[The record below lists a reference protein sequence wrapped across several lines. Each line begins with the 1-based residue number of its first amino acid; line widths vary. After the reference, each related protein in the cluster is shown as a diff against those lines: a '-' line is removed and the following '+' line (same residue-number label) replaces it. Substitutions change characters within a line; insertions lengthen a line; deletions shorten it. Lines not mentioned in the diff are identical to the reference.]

1 VSTDRIGRIEA
12 RLAVLDTERAALHAE
27 LRHLRGTRAPSI
39 GVTSATLS
47 DGDRDGNLEECSGR
61 EPGAAQAA
69 IEVLPPT
76 SLSPTDKITLFRTR
90 FAGRDDL
97 FAQRWESRDG
107 TRAGYAPACAN
118 EWRAGICEKPRVKC
132 HECRHRNFVPVSDAV
147 VREHLTGAR
156 TVGRYALDTAS
167 RCRFVVADFD
177 HDGWRDDAMALLRTC
192 RRLDVPALAEIS
204 RSGDGAH
211 VWFFFDAPVPA
222 ARARRLTTALI
233 ERTCREERL
242 LSLASHDRLIPGQD
256 ALSGAGFGSLV
267 ALPLQR
273 EPRTRG
279 ASVFVDDALEPF
291 ADPWAALADT
301 PAIHADALV
310 GLTERVEDGHPGLAS
325 LLRDPAAEDS
335 PWDSPWGSPGR
346 GGTARRS
353 TASIPVEDMPPS
365 IRITLADAVYV
376 ERAAL
381 PQPAVYAVARLAA
394 FANPHWFE
402 LTRAN
407 RSTWNTPRFVEKAEA
422 LPKHVRIPRG
432 CFDAVTPL
440 LEGAGT
446 SVELTDERES
456 GRPLDIRF
464 KGTLRPDQRA
474 AACDLLAH
482 DTGVLHA
489 PPGFGKTVT
498 AAWLIAERARSTLVI
513 VHTMALLAQWRSS
526 LANFLGR
533 PSKTI
538 GRIGGPGKHLRTGE
552 IDVASVQTLAR
563 LDDEA
568 LDALLRDYGQVIVDE
583 CHHAG
588 SASCTRVL
596 DMTRARY
603 VLGLSATPER
613 RDGLEP
619 LVYLLCGPIR
629 HRAKVPAEAP
639 VDRSVEMLD
648 WTRIPDVAENAPV
661 QTLLSAV
668 AEDTERTAFVA
679 ETVAQALRT
688 GRKVLV
694 LTERRAHVDALV
706 AALAIAADETAPLP
720 IVLHG
725 QLSRK
730 ARREAFAALD
740 TLGPDEP
747 RCVVATGRL
756 VGEGFDHPA
765 LDALVFAMPFAWRG
779 TLAQYV
785 GRLSRPAPG
794 KENARVID
802 VRDTGHP
809 ILVSMARKRVR
820 GYRALGWREDDGG
833 SLF

>member
-1 VSTDRIGRIEA
+1 MNTDRIARIEA
-12 RLAVLDTERAALHAE
+12 RLAAIDTERAALRIE
-27 LRHLRGTRAPSI
+27 LQDLREGEPDTTLAIPLNCNSDIAPKKYP
-39 GVTSATLS
+39 
-47 DGDRDGNLEECSGR
+47 D
-61 EPGAAQAA
+61 PK
-69 IEVLPPT
+69 PPT
-76 SLSPTDKITLFRTR
+76 ATAPKQPPLPVALTPADKITLFRTR

-107 TRAGYAPACAN
+107 SRAGYAPACAN

-132 HECRHRNFVPVSDAV
+132 HECRHRNFVPVSDEV

-156 TVGRYALDTAS
+156 TVGRYALDAAS
-167 RCRFVVADFD
+167 CCRFVVADFD
-177 HDGWRDDAMALLRTC
+177 HDGWRDDAGALLRVC

-222 ARARRLTTALI
+222 AHARRLATALI

-242 LSLASHDRLIPGQD
+242 LSLVSHDRLIPGQD

-267 ALPLQR
+267 ALPLQQ

-279 ASVFVDDALEPF
+279 ASIFVDDAFEPV
-291 ADPWAALADT
+291 ADQWSALAST
-301 PAIHADALV
+301 PAIDAGALV
-310 GLTERVEDGHPGLAS
+310 ALTARVEEGHPGLAAI
-325 LLRDPAAEDS
+325 LRDPATEDS
-335 PWDSPWGSPGR
+335 PWNARAGR
-346 GGTARRS
+346 P
-353 TASIPVEDMPPS
+353 PVVQVPADEMPS
-365 IRITLADAVYV
+365 SVRVTLADGVYV
-376 ERAAL
+376 ERVAL
-381 PQPAVYAVARLAA
+381 PQPAVYAIARLAA
-394 FANPHWFE
+394 FVNPHWFE

-422 LPKHVRIPRG
+422 LPKHVRVPRG
-432 CFDAVTPL
+432 CIDAVTSV
-440 LEGAGT
+440 LEAAGT
-446 SVELTDERES
+446 SVDLADERERGCS
-456 GRPLDIRF
+456 LDFHFQGR
-464 KGTLRPDQRA
+464 LRPDKSA
-474 AACDLLAH
+474 AARDLLAH

-498 AAWLIAERARSTLVI
+498 AAWLIAERATSTLVI
-513 VHTMALLAQWRSS
+513 VHTVALLSQWRRS
-526 LANFLGR
+526 LSNFLAR
-533 PSKTI
+533 SMKTV
-538 GRIGGPGKHLRTGE
+538 GRIGGPGKHSATGE
-552 IDVASVQTLAR
+552 IDIASIQALAR

-568 LDALLRDYGQVIVDE
+568 LDTLLRGYGQVIVDE

-596 DMTRARY
+596 GLTRARY
-603 VLGLSATPER
+603 ILGLSATPER

-619 LVYLLCGPIR
+619 LVYLLCGPVR
-629 HRAKVPAEAP
+629 HRAKVPVEAP

-648 WTRIPDVAENAPV
+648 WARIPDVAENAPV

-668 AEDTERTAFVA
+668 AKDTERTAFIA
-679 ETVAQALRT
+679 GTVAQAMRA

-706 AALAIAADETAPLP
+706 AALAIVADKAAPLP

-725 QLSRK
+725 QLTAK
-730 ARREAFAALD
+730 ARREAFATLDALGSD
-740 TLGPDEP
+740 TP

-794 KENARVID
+794 KENARVMD

-809 ILVSMARKRVR
+809 ILVSMARKRAT
-820 GYRALGWREDDGG
+820 GYRALGWREEVGG

>member
-1 VSTDRIGRIEA
+1 MNTDKIALIQA
-12 RLAVLDTERAALHAE
+12 RLAAIDTERERLNAE
-27 LRHLRGTRAPSI
+27 LERLRESTAEATPAIQTTGNSEHCPESHFDPEASSKHAVAEARRAVP
-39 GVTSATLS
+39 
-47 DGDRDGNLEECSGR
+47 
-61 EPGAAQAA
+61 
-69 IEVLPPT
+69 
-76 SLSPTDKITLFRTR
+76 LSPTDKITLFRTR

-132 HECRHRNFVPVSDAV
+132 HECRHRDFVPMSDAV
-147 VREHLTGAR
+147 VRDHLTGAR
-156 TVGRYALDTAS
+156 TVGRYALDSAS

-177 HDGWRDDAMALLRTC
+177 HDDWREDVMALLRTC
-192 RRLDVPALAEIS
+192 HRLDVPVLAEIS

-211 VWFFFDAPVPA
+211 AWFFFDAPVPA
-222 ARARRLTTALI
+222 AHARRLATALI

-267 ALPLQR
+267 ALPLQQ

-279 ASVFVDDALEPF
+279 ASVFVDDALEPV
-291 ADPWAALADT
+291 ANPWAALAST
-301 PAIHADALV
+301 PAIRAGALSA
-310 GLTERVEDGHPGLAS
+310 LTSRVEAGHPGLAS
-325 LLRDPAAEDS
+325 ILRDPSTDDS
-335 PWDSPWGSPGR
+335 PWNAS
-346 GGTARRS
+346 TARRCATS
-353 TASIPVEDMPPS
+353 MPIDGMPPS
-365 IRITLADAVYV
+365 IQITLADGIYV
-376 ERAAL
+376 DRTAL

-432 CFDAVTPL
+432 CFDALTSWL
-440 LEGAGT
+440 DGEGT
-446 SVELTDERES
+446 SVRIDDKRES
-456 GRPLDIRF
+456 GQSLGIRF
-464 KGTLRPDQRA
+464 KGALRPDQRA
-474 AACDLLAH
+474 AARDLLAQ

-498 AAWLIAERARSTLVI
+498 AAWLIAERERSTLVI
-513 VHTMALLAQWRSS
+513 VHTMALLSQWRKS

-533 PSKTI
+533 PLKTI
-538 GRIGGPGKHLRTGE
+538 GRFGGPDKHLTTGE
-552 IDVASVQTLAR
+552 IDIASVQALAR
-563 LDDEA
+563 LDD
-568 LDALLRDYGQVIVDE
+568 DALETLLRGYGHVIVDE

-596 DMTRARY
+596 GLTRARY
-603 VLGLSATPER
+603 VMGLSATPER

-629 HRAKVPAEAP
+629 HRAKVPVETP
-639 VDRSVEMLD
+639 VDRSVDMLD
-648 WTRIPDVAENAPV
+648 WERIPDVAENV
-661 QTLLSAV
+661 SIQTLLSAV
-668 AEDTERTAFVA
+668 AEDTERTAFI
-679 ETVAQALRT
+679 AQAVARALHT

-694 LTERRAHVDALV
+694 LTERRAHVDAIV
-706 AALAIAADETAPLP
+706 AALATATDETAPRP

-725 QLSRK
+725 QLPGK
-730 ARREAFAALD
+730 ARREAFETLEA
-740 TLGPDEP
+740 LGPDEP
-747 RCVVATGRL
+747 RCVVATGRF
-756 VGEGFDHPA
+756 VGEGFDHAA

-794 KENARVID
+794 KGNARVMD

-809 ILVSMARKRVR
+809 MLMSMARKRLL
-820 GYRALGWREDDGG
+820 GYRALGWREEDGG